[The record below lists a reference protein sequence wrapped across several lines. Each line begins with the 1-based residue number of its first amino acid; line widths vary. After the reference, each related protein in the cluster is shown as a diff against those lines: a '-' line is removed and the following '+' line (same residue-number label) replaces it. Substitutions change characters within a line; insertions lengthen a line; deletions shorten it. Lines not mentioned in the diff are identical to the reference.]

1 MNLQKANTPSGM
13 SKYLPI
19 LGWLT
24 GYERVWLRPDLVAGL
39 TTAAVVIPQSM
50 AYATIAGLPVEAGLY
65 TALVPMLVYALLGTS
80 RPLSVSVTS
89 TISMLTAAQVAVVVQ
104 GGDPAD
110 YMAAASTLAL
120 LVGGFLLLAGILRLG
135 FIANFISLP
144 VLTGFKAGIGL
155 VVLVGQLGKV
165 LGISVSKGPFFQTIL
180 AVVQGLDT
188 VHWATFLVALVT
200 LAILIVLPR
209 LVPRV
214 PAPLVAVVVGIGAS
228 ALLNLGEQ
236 GVNLVGFI
244 PPGLPALALPDPSLV
259 SQLWPGALAIAL
271 MCFTESI
278 AAGRAFVQRGEPQV
292 DANQELLATGAA
304 NVAGSFFRAYPA
316 AGGTSQT
323 AVNRKAGAKTQL
335 SGMVTACAVAL
346 TLLFLSPLVSLMP
359 QATLG
364 ALVLVAAAGLIKPDD
379 FRAIGRI
386 RREELAWALVAL
398 VGVVVL
404 GTLEGILVAVA
415 VSLLTLLYHANHPPV
430 YAVGRKPGADVF
442 RPLDRHPEDETFP
455 GLLIVR
461 TEGRMHFASAPR
473 TGDALW
479 ALIEAGQ
486 PKVLI
491 LELSA
496 VPDFEYTALTML
508 DDFEEKLRER
518 GITLWLAGL
527 NPVPL
532 EVIRRS
538 PLGATLGEERMFYNL
553 QMAVEAY
560 EAMDQ

>member
-1 MNLQKANTPSGM
+1 M
-13 SKYLPI
+13 SMDTAKVPTGLTRYLPI
-19 LGWLT
+19 LYWLPNYSSGWL
-24 GYERVWLRPDLVAGL
+24 RSDLVAGL

-65 TALVPMLVYALLGTS
+65 TALVAMLAYALLGTS

-89 TISMLTAAQVAVVVQ
+89 TISMLTATQLALVVQ
-104 GGDPAD
+104 SGDPAD
-110 YMAAASTLAL
+110 LMAAAATLAL
-120 LVGGFLLLAGILRLG
+120 LVGGFLLLAGVLRLG

-144 VLTGFKAGIGL
+144 VLTGFKAGIGM
-155 VVLVGQLGKV
+155 VVIVGQLGKV
-165 LGISVSKGPFFQTIL
+165 LGISVSKGPFLQTII
-180 AVVQGLDT
+180 AVVQGLNA

-200 LAILIVLPR
+200 LAILIILPR

-228 ALLNLGEQ
+228 ALLTLGNA
-236 GVNLVGFI
+236 GVTLVGFI
-244 PPGLPALALPDPSLV
+244 PPGLPFLALPDASLV

-278 AAGRAFVQRGEPQV
+278 AAGRAFVEHGEPQV
-292 DANQELLATGAA
+292 DANQELLALGAA

-335 SGMVTACAVAL
+335 SGIATACVVAL

-386 RREELAWALVAL
+386 RREELVWAIVAL
-398 VGVVVL
+398 VGVVLL
-404 GTLEGILVAVA
+404 GTLEGILVAVG

-442 RPLDRHPEDETFP
+442 QSLEQHPDDETIP

-461 TEGRMHFASAPR
+461 TEGRLHFASAPR
-473 TGDALW
+473 TADTFW
-479 ALIEAGQ
+479 RLIDEAQ
-486 PKVLI
+486 PRVLI

-496 VPDFEYTALTML
+496 VPDIEYTALTML
-508 DDFEEKLRER
+508 ADGEEKLRER
-518 GITLWLAGL
+518 GISLWLAGL
-527 NPVPL
+527 NPTVE

-538 PLGATLGEERMFYNL
+538 PLGATLGDERTFDDL
-553 QMAVEAY
+553 RQAVEAY

>member
-1 MNLQKANTPSGM
+1 MPGGFGR
-13 SKYLPI
+13 YVPI
-19 LGWLT
+19 LYWLPN
-24 GYERVWLRPDLVAGL
+24 YSSEWLRSDLVAGL

-65 TALVPMLVYALLGTS
+65 TALVAMLVYALLGTS

-89 TISMLTAAQVAVVVQ
+89 TISLLTATQLALVVQ
-104 GGDPAD
+104 SGDPAD

-135 FIANFISLP
+135 FIANFISVP
-144 VLTGFKAGIGL
+144 VLTGFKAGIGM
-155 VVLVGQLGKV
+155 VVFVGQLGKV
-165 LGISVSKGPFFQTIL
+165 LGIPVSKGPFFQTII
-180 AVVQGLDT
+180 AVVQGLDA

-209 LVPRV
+209 LAPRV
-214 PAPLVAVVVGIGAS
+214 PAPLVAVVVGIGGT
-228 ALLNLGEQ
+228 ALLNLGAQ
-236 GVNLVGFI
+236 GVKLVGFI
-244 PPGLPALALPDPSLV
+244 PPGLPPLALPDPSLV

-271 MCFTESI
+271 MCFTESV
-278 AAGRAFVQRGEPQV
+278 AAGRAFVQRGEAEV
-292 DANQELLATGAA
+292 DANQELLAMGAA

-335 SGMVTACAVAL
+335 SGIVTACVVSL

-364 ALVLVAAAGLIKPDD
+364 ALVLVAAASLVKPDD
-379 FRAIGRI
+379 FLAIGRI
-386 RREELAWALVAL
+386 RREELAWAIVAL
-398 VGVVVL
+398 AGVVLL

-415 VSLLTLLYHANHPPV
+415 LSMLTLLYHANHPPV
-430 YAVGRKPGADVF
+430 YAVGRKAGTEEYRSLEQYPD
-442 RPLDRHPEDETFP
+442 DETIP

-473 TGDALW
+473 TRETFWRLV
-479 ALIEAGQ
+479 EESQ
-486 PKVLI
+486 PRVLI

-496 VPDFEYTALTML
+496 VPDIEYTALTML
-508 DDFEEKLRER
+508 ADGEEKLREH
-518 GITLWLAGL
+518 GISLWLAGL
-527 NPVPL
+527 NPTAR

-538 PLGATLGEERMFYNL
+538 PLGATLGEKRMFYDL

-560 EAMDQ
+560 EAMDL

>member
-1 MNLQKANTPSGM
+1 M

-19 LGWLT
+19 LGWLPNYSS
-24 GYERVWLRPDLVAGL
+24 GWLRSDLVAGL

-65 TALVPMLVYALLGTS
+65 TALVAMLAYALLGTS
-80 RPLSVSVTS
+80 RPMSVSVTS
-89 TISMLTAAQVAVVVQ
+89 TISILTATQLALVVQ
-104 GGDPAD
+104 SGDPAD
-110 YMAAASTLAL
+110 LMAAASTLAL
-120 LVGGFLLLAGILRLG
+120 LVGGFLLLAGVLRLG
-135 FIANFISLP
+135 FIANFISIP
-144 VLTGFKAGIGL
+144 VLTGFKAGIGM

-165 LGISVSKGPFFQTIL
+165 LGISVSKGPFFETII
-180 AVVQGLDT
+180 AVVQGLDD
-188 VHWATFLVALVT
+188 VHLATLMVALVT
-200 LAILIVLPR
+200 LAILILLPR
-209 LVPRV
+209 LMPRV

-228 ALLNLGEQ
+228 ALLVLGDA
-236 GVNLVGFI
+236 GVKLVGFI
-244 PPGLPALALPDPSLV
+244 PPGLPPLALPDPSLI

-271 MCFTESI
+271 MCFTESV
-278 AAGRAFVQRGEPQV
+278 AAGRAFVQHGEPQV
-292 DANQELLATGAA
+292 DANQELLAIGAA

-335 SGMVTACAVAL
+335 SGIATACVVAL
-346 TLLFLSPLVSLMP
+346 TLLFLSPLVSQMP

-386 RREELAWALVAL
+386 RREELAWAIVAL
-398 VGVVVL
+398 AGVVLL

-430 YAVGRKPGADVF
+430 YAMGRESGADVF
-442 RPLDRHPEDETFP
+442 RSLEQHPDDEKIP

-473 TGDALW
+473 TTDTFW
-479 ALIEAGQ
+479 HLIDEAQ
-486 PKVLI
+486 PRVLI

-496 VPDFEYTALTML
+496 VPDIEYTALTML
-508 DDFEEKLRER
+508 ADGEEKLRER
-518 GITLWLAGL
+518 GISLWLAGL
-527 NPVPL
+527 NPTVQEL
-532 EVIRRS
+532 VRRS
-538 PLGATLGEERMFYNL
+538 PVGATLGDERVFEDVR
-553 QMAVEAY
+553 QAVEAY
-560 EAMDQ
+560 EATDQ

>member
-1 MNLQKANTPSGM
+1 MPSGM
-13 SKYLPI
+13 TKYLPI
-19 LGWLT
+19 VYWLPNYSST
-24 GYERVWLRPDLVAGL
+24 WLRPDLIAGP

-65 TALVPMLVYALLGTS
+65 TALVAMLVYALLGTS
-80 RPLSVSVTS
+80 RPMSVSVTS
-89 TISMLTAAQVAVVVQ
+89 TISMLTATQLALVVQ
-104 GGDPAD
+104 SGDPAE

-120 LVGGFLLLAGILRLG
+120 LVGSFLLLAGILRLG

-144 VLTGFKAGIGL
+144 VLSGFKAGIGL
-155 VVLVGQLGKV
+155 VVFVGQLGKV
-165 LGISVSKGPFFQTIL
+165 LGIPVSKGPFFQMII
-180 AVVQGLDT
+180 AVVQGLDA
-188 VHWATFLVALVT
+188 VHWATLLVALVT

-214 PAPLVAVVVGIGAS
+214 PAPLVAVVVGIGGS
-228 ALLNLGEQ
+228 ALLNLGAQ
-236 GVNLVGFI
+236 GVKLVGFI
-244 PPGLPALALPDPSLV
+244 PPGLPPLALPDPSLA

-271 MCFTESI
+271 MCFTESV
-278 AAGRAFVQRGEPQV
+278 AAGRAFVQHGEPQV
-292 DANQELLATGAA
+292 DANQELLALGAA

-335 SGMVTACAVAL
+335 SGIVTACVVAL

-398 VGVVVL
+398 AGVVLL

-442 RPLDRHPEDETFP
+442 RSLEQHPDDETFP

-473 TGDALW
+473 TSDTLRD
-479 ALIEAGQ
+479 LIENAQ
-486 PKVLI
+486 PRVLI

-508 DDFEEKLRER
+508 AGFEEKLRER

-527 NPVPL
+527 NPEAL
-532 EVIRRS
+532 NVIRRS
-538 PLGATLGEERMFYNL
+538 PLGATLGAERMFYNL
-553 QMAVEAY
+553 PQAVEAY
-560 EAMDQ
+560 RAMDD